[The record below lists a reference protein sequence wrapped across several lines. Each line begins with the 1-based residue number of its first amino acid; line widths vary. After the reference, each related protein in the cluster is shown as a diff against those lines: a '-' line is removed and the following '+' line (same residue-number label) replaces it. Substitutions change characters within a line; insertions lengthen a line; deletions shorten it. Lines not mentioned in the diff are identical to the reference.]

1 MLIGRQVIWHN
12 LEGKVETLRMIQ
24 AKFDSNICF
33 FIPYIFFFKYRIL
46 QLQKGQQLWTM
57 EQQKLLKQQKTNI
70 NLVME
75 YKLDY

>member
-1 MLIGRQVIWHN
+1 
-12 LEGKVETLRMIQ
+12 
-24 AKFDSNICF
+24 
-33 FIPYIFFFKYRIL
+33 
-46 QLQKGQQLWTM
+46 M